1 MFMMSHIFSLMKHM
15 LKQLLMVSVKILPW
29 SWKNSTS
36 LNTKWGWKLYKISIL
51 LQNCYLFGYF
61 PKCWKQDNRIYIK
74 KLDKANYHLPNYY
87 RPILLSN
94 FLDKVYEKIIQQEA
108 TNKLTENNFFEGKNV
123 FVFEGSIAST
133 RRANVRCNIIRKI
146 W

>member
-1 MFMMSHIFSLMKHM
+1 MI
-15 LKQLLMVSVKILPW
+15 ILSKP
-29 SWKNSTS
+29 
-36 LNTKWGWKLYKISIL
+36 KLYKISIL

-74 KLDKANYHLPNYY
+74 KPDKANYHLPNYY

-108 TNKLTENNFFEGKNV
+108 TNKLTENNFFEGKM
-123 FVFEGSIAST
+123 SLPIKK
-133 RRANVRCNIIRKI
+133 IRIHLKHCFHS
-146 W
+146 